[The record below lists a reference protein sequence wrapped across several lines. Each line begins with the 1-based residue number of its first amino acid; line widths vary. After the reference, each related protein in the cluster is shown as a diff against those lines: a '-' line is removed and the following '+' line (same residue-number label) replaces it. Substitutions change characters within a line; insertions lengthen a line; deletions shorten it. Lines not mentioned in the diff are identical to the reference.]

1 MLIVSPMLMADVGIN
16 FLRYFQCLMDRDTE
30 IRRNESQNRRPTSFS
45 IYTKGYGV
53 HPKGID

>member
-1 MLIVSPMLMADVGIN
+1 MLIVSPMLMAVGIN
-16 FLRYFQCLMDRDTE
+16 FLMYFQCLMDRDTE
-30 IRRNESQNRRPTSFS
+30 IRRNESQNGRPSSFS